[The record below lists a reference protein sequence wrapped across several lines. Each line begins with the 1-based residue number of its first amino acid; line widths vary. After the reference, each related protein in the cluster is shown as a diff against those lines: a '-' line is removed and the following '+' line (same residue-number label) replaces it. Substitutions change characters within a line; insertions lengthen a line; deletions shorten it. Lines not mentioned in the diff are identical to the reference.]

1 MSGAAIFRCWLAL
14 MVLLALTTALA
25 FVPLG
30 TANLFISLAIAAAK
44 ALLVLLLFMELKA
57 SSALIRAAAAAGFFW
72 LAIMIALTTADYTHR
87 TDARVP
93 LDTPQR

>member
-1 MSGAAIFRCWLAL
+1 MSAGRVLRCWLAL
-14 MVLLALTTALA
+14 MALLALTTGLA

-44 ALLVLLLFMELKA
+44 ALLVLILFMELKG
-57 SSALIRAAAAAGFFW
+57 SSGLIRAAAAAGFFW

-87 TDARVP
+87 TDVRVP
-93 LDTPQR
+93 LDKVD

>member
-1 MSGAAIFRCWLAL
+1 MSAGRVLRCWLAL
-14 MVLLALTTALA
+14 MVLLALTTGLA

-44 ALLVLLLFMELKA
+44 ALLVLIVFMELKG
-57 SSALIRAAAAAGFFW
+57 SSGLIRAAAAAGFFW

-87 TDARVP
+87 TDVRVP
-93 LDTPQR
+93 LDKVD

>member
-1 MSGAAIFRCWLAL
+1 MTSGTILRCWLAL

-30 TANLFISLAIAAAK
+30 PANLFISLGIAAAK
-44 ALLVLLLFMELKA
+44 ALLVLIVFMELKA
-57 SSALIRAAAAAGFFW
+57 GSSLIRAAAAAGFFW

-87 TDARVP
+87 TDVRVP
-93 LDTPQR
+93 LDRAE